1 MKVDDKLVNQV
12 ATLAKLKFEGA
23 EKEAIKSD
31 MQRILD
37 FVSSLEEVDTEGVEP
52 LIYMTEGY
60 LQLRADESATTI
72 TQDEGL
78 SNAPLKDSDYFK
90 LPKVLD
96 K

>member
-1 MKVDDKLVNQV
+1 MKVDDKLVDQV

-37 FVSSLEEVDTEGVEP
+37 FVSSLEEVDTDGVKP
-52 LIYMTEGY
+52 LIYMTDGY
-60 LQLRADESATTI
+60 LQLREDKAETTI
-72 TQDEGL
+72 SQDEGL

>member
-1 MKVDDKLVNQV
+1 MKVDDKLVDQV
-12 ATLAKLKFEGA
+12 ATLAKLKFEGE

-37 FVSSLEEVDTEGVEP
+37 FVSSLEEVDCEGVEP
-52 LIYMTEGY
+52 LIYMTDGY
-60 LQLRADESATTI
+60 LELRKDEASVTI
-72 TQDEGL
+72 SQKEGL
-78 SNAPLKDSDYFK
+78 ENAPSKDSDYFK

>member
-1 MKVDDKLVNQV
+1 MKVDDKLVDQV

-31 MQRILD
+31 MQRILN
-37 FVSSLEEVDTEGVEP
+37 FISSLEEVDTEGVEP

-60 LQLRADESATTI
+60 LNLREDKAKITI
-72 TQDEGL
+72 TQNEAL

>member
-1 MKVDDKLVNQV
+1 MKVDDKLVDQV
-12 ATLAKLKFEGA
+12 ANLAKLKFEGA

-37 FVSSLEEVDTEGVEP
+37 FISSLEEVDTEGVEP
-52 LIYMTEGY
+52 LIYMTEGF
-60 LQLRADESATTI
+60 LNLREDKAKTTI
-72 TQDEGL
+72 TQDEAL